1 MKKTMFGVLA
11 VGLLVTLSTAAASAT
26 LGASVGAGAP
36 TANLADAQATQRY
49 IAGVITAVDA
59 RSVTIHGKTAVTGRV
74 SDATRVT
81 IDGRAAR
88 PADLKITANAK
99 AEIGL
104 DDVWATI
111 AVSTK

>member
-1 MKKTMFGVLA
+1 MKKTMFSVLGV
-11 VGLLVTLSTAAASAT
+11 VFGLTLSTVAASAT
-26 LGASVGAGAP
+26 LGAP
-36 TANLADAQATQRY
+36 DTQATQRY

-59 RSVTIHGKTAVTGRV
+59 RSVTIHGKTAVTGRIT
-74 SDATRVT
+74 DATRVT
-81 IDGRAAR
+81 VDGRPGRAA
-88 PADLKITANAK
+88 DLKLTENAK